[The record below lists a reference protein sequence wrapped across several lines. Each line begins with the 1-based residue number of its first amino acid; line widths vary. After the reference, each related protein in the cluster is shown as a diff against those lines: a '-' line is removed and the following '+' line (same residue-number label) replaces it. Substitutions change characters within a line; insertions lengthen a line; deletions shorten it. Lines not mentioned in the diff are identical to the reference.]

1 MTSNRKPITADELFA
16 MPKDGNRYELIR
28 GVLVPKEPTGEPL
41 MTAEELLRLPRGNGK
56 RYELIR
62 GVLVEKMP
70 TGDAHGDTTVLT
82 AYFLTQYTFDSGH
95 GVTRTGEPGFR
106 LETEP
111 DTVRAPDVAWI
122 TSGRIP
128 EGTQG
133 YPELAP
139 DLAIEVKSPSNSNA
153 EMGEKASMWLAYG
166 SQQVWILNPE
176 NTTVIV
182 RRPYSEAVVLSEN
195 DVLDGG
201 DLLPGFSIEVWRFF
215 RRQRPSPP
223 P

>member
-1 MTSNRKPITADELFA
+1 MTSDRKPITADELLA
-16 MPKDGNRYELIR
+16 MPRDGKRYELIR

-41 MTAEELLRLPRGNGK
+41 MTAEELLRLPKGEGK

-62 GVLVEKMP
+62 GVLVQNVP

-106 LETEP
+106 LEIEP

-122 TSGRIP
+122 ATGRIQ

-176 NTTVIV
+176 NTTVII
-182 RRPYSEAVVLSEN
+182 RRPNIGPATLGEN

-201 DLLPGFSIEVWRFF
+201 HLLPGFSIEVWRLF
-215 RRQRPSPP
+215 RRQQ
-223 P
+223 